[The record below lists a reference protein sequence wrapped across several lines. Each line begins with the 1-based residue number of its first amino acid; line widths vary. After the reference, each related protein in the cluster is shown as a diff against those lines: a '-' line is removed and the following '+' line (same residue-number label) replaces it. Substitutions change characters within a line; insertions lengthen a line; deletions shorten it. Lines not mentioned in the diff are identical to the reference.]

1 MFRNSLGATAWE
13 VKLLELDANSENNAK
28 KARTL
33 ARVKYLATTFLLS
46 SDRRQYGELILALK
60 NNYAKQ

>member
-1 MFRNSLGATAWE
+1 M
-13 VKLLELDANSENNAK
+13 ELDANSENNAK

-46 SDRRQYGELILALK
+46 SDRRRYGELILALK